1 MRLTNRLSGGNS
13 MLGEKIKKLRESRGL
28 SLSELAER
36 AGVAKSYLST
46 IERNLRRNPSIQFIE
61 KIADVLN
68 VSVTSLI
75 EADPDQPIEAL
86 KEREQQNLDAEWLEI
101 VKEAMDS
108 GIDKQEF
115 MEFLNFQKWKKNHS

>member
-1 MRLTNRLSGGNS
+1 

-61 KIADVLN
+61 KVADVLN

-75 EADPDQPIEAL
+75 NNDESEDGLYVSRSKGTD
-86 KEREQQNLDAEWLEI
+86 NLDTEWLTI

-108 GIDKQEF
+108 GIDKDEF
-115 MEFLNFQKWKKNHS
+115 KEFLEYQKWKKNQS

>member
-1 MRLTNRLSGGNS
+1 

-61 KIADVLN
+61 KIADVLH

-75 EADPDQPIEAL
+75 DEDSDPVNGSLE
-86 KEREQQNLDAEWLEI
+86 KEQQDLDAEWLEI

-115 MEFLNFQKWKKNHS
+115 MEFLNFQKWKRNHS

>member
-1 MRLTNRLSGGNS
+1 
-13 MLGEKIKKLRESRGL
+13 MLGEKIKKLRESRGW

-61 KIADVLN
+61 KIADVFH

-75 EADPDQPIEAL
+75 EEESELDKMKMDANE
-86 KEREQQNLDAEWLEI
+86 NLDSDWINI

-108 GIDKQEF
+108 GIEKDEF
-115 MEFLNFQKWKKNHS
+115 KAFLEYQKWRKSQN